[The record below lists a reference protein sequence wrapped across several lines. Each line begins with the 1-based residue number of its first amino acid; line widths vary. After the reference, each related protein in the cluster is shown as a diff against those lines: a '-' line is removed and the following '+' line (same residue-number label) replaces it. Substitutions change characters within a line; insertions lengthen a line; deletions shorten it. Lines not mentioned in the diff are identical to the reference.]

1 MMNLRRTGA
10 TTVATVFGL
19 IFCVALA
26 NGLSP
31 NWTQRVGIDVWNLPT
46 AIEENR
52 TADEELIALDKQ
64 AERLR
69 WEMETGD
76 YLAAE
81 LANGT
86 KSLREAVDEMEPIL
100 SKRAGFSA
108 NLDFAYHTS
117 SLRQGVARYLIN
129 RIPNLEKLEGKRR
142 KEALCRLEQEYKLLN
157 GF

>member
-19 IFCVALA
+19 TFGVALA
-26 NGLSP
+26 NAVAP
-31 NWTQRVGIDVWNLPT
+31 NWTQRVGIDVWNLPS
-46 AIEENR
+46 AIEDNR

-76 YLAAE
+76 YLATE

-100 SKRAGFSA
+100 RERIGFLA
-108 NLDFAYHTS
+108 NLDIAYHTS

-129 RIPNLEKLEGKRR
+129 RIPNLNKLEGNRQND
-142 KEALCRLEQEYKLLN
+142 ALNRLEQEYRLLN
-157 GF
+157 GV